1 MNKKKWFMAVSRKQ
15 CHVAVDYAYE
25 IEAAGLQYYIWFK
38 PLSAKRVSCVC
49 HCLVK
54 SMRVQGNSAAIMFI
68 LCRLFIKKTTF
79 EGRRRLAK

>member
-1 MNKKKWFMAVSRKQ
+1 MAVSRNK

-38 PLSAKRVSCVC
+38 PLSAKRASCVC

-54 SMRVQGNSAAIMFI
+54 SMRVQGHSAAVMFI
-68 LCRLFIKKTTF
+68 LCRLFIKQHLKDA
-79 EGRRRLAK
+79 GD